1 MDKIPVALYLRR
13 SSNRQ
18 KQSIEDQEKAGR
30 EYAAEHNMVI
40 VRVYVDDAKS
50 GSTAEGRAEFLRMIA
65 DACSPGCP
73 FKFILVYNVKR
84 FSRGDNDET
93 GYYRHLLH
101 KNDVEVIYVSENFS
115 GDDSDDL
122 VRPMKQWQ
130 AHKDLKDLS
139 KDTIGGLLL
148 KADKGF
154 WLGGVPPFG
163 YDLKYETGSGAPLM
177 TVRFLSDGSKEVRD
191 EQTKSV
197 RILPPKGRL
206 VVSKDDGARL
216 ALSTPERV
224 ALVKRIFHMYV
235 REGKGLGAIAETLNR
250 EGVPSPGNCN
260 FSEQSGRFWSKGT
273 LRFILKNRQYT
284 GDLVWNRR
292 TTARFNRIEGG
303 RAQERP
309 RIELKKP
316 RVNGESDWLV
326 IPNAHPA
333 IVDRETFEEAQR
345 LMKERGKKCR
355 VGAAFRSGRAK
366 HSRYLLSGIM
376 KCARCGHPYHGYPAN
391 STKHRKNGEKIVT
404 YYYACSA
411 FRNKGKSVCEGFL
424 LRWKETED
432 YVLER
437 IGLRVER
444 LLSQG
449 GRKALREI
457 IARELGR
464 EAVAPRREKEEIRGR
479 LSKIDDDIER
489 LLASLTPAIKEI
501 VEPKLVKLATEKKEL
516 ERKLREKE
524 AMPEESKMDPNELAG
539 QIVEG
544 ISGFRELFEQGTLE
558 EKKEFVRAFVEK
570 LVVDADKGTGTLYI
584 REFPPLEAIRP
595 RGNGNSYFEGVAG
608 ARYEPA
614 TMER

>member
-13 SSNRQ
+13 STNRQ
-18 KQSIEDQEKAGR
+18 KQSIEEQDTAGR
-30 EYAAEHNMVI
+30 KYADGHDMVI
-40 VRVYVDDAKS
+40 VHAYVDDAKS

-84 FSRGDNDET
+84 FSRGDNDEA
-93 GYYRHLLH
+93 GYYRHLLRQH
-101 KNDVEVIYVSENFS
+101 GVEVIYVSENFS

-139 KDTIGGLLL
+139 EDTIGGLLL
-148 KADKGF
+148 KSGRGF

-177 TVRFLSDGSKEVRD
+177 TVRFLSDGSKEIHD

-197 RILPPKGRL
+197 RVLPPKGRL
-206 VVSKDDGARL
+206 VVSKEDGARL

-224 ALVKRIFHMYV
+224 ELVKRIFHMYV
-235 REGKGLGAIAETLNR
+235 REGKGLGAIAETLNQER
-250 EGVPSPGNCN
+250 IPSPGNCN
-260 FSEQSGRFWSKGT
+260 SSEQSGRFWSKGT

-284 GDLVWNRR
+284 GDMVWNRR

-303 RAQERP
+303 RTQERL
-309 RIELKKP
+309 RTEEKKP
-316 RVNGESDWLV
+316 RLNGESDWIV
-326 IPNAHPA
+326 IANAHPA
-333 IVDRETFEEAQR
+333 IIDKDTFEEAQR
-345 LMKERGKKCR
+345 LMKERGKRCG

-391 STKHRKNGEKIVT
+391 STKRHKDGTKIVT

-411 FRNKGKSVCEGFL
+411 FRNKGKSVCKGCL

-449 GRKALREI
+449 GRNTLRGI

-464 EAVAPRREKEEIRGR
+464 KAVAPRKEKEKIRVR
-479 LSKIDDDIER
+479 LSKISDDIER

-501 VEPKLVKLATEKKEL
+501 VEPKLVSLANEKTEL
-516 ERKLREKE
+516 ERGLREKE
-524 AMPEESKMDPNELAG
+524 AMPEESKMDPDELAG

-570 LVVDADKGTGTLYI
+570 LVVDPDKGTGTLYI

-595 RGNGNSYFEGVAG
+595 KGDGNSYFQGVAG

-614 TMER
+614 TFGL